1 MKKIQPFSQ
10 VPFLYI
16 TVFFILGILC
26 AQSVV
31 LDIDYLGVMLLFFIT
46 ILTWTLRKK
55 NNLLRILFMSS
66 SFFFL
71 GVFSWAY
78 ALEDVSPVDDQPQS
92 YIVHIDEVSKGKK
105 DWNKV
110 VGRIKGIVKGQDV
123 IDVYVPVLLYVQN
136 EMFLPGDIILT
147 KLKLNKIK
155 NKLNPGEF
163 NTERYWKTKGIQY
176 MAFVESWKVKY
187 LDHIPGNK
195 LIEFSNSI
203 RASILK
209 TIKTQFNT
217 EVSGVISALL
227 LGDKGSLDKNIKSD
241 FSKAGA
247 MHVLA
252 VSGLHVGIVLAL
264 LTTFISRFKKW
275 FSKKKALLISILL
288 LWLYAAI
295 TGFPLSVVRAC
306 FMFTLLSLSLLSNR
320 QNNLLNT
327 LFFSAF
333 VLLLINP
340 KWIFDIGFQL
350 SYMAMLGIFLFQ
362 PVLENAI
369 YIHNRWLKKIWDW
382 SVLSVSAQLFTLPFT
397 LVYFHQFPNYFLISN
412 LGMILFS
419 STLLTMAI
427 VFVVVSKIPILNS
440 IVIFLLGF
448 GVVGM
453 IYFVNFIA
461 NLPFSTATGY
471 NLTIFDGG
479 LLLFIILL
487 LFLFRDIRRFKLVA
501 SVVVLMTIFYLQLNR
516 IGSMD
521 SNEIIVYSSSNRI
534 ISVKNGNS
542 IICFH
547 PEGKKEKASYLI
559 ESYSK
564 IAPGNVTFQ
573 VWEKGEYLLGNSLM
587 KVKIEHMEKRTVIAV
602 NSDKWN
608 IRSRYDSQR
617 INDGENID
625 LPFLQSNKES
635 NNLEKGA
642 LKICF

>member
-26 AQSVV
+26 AQFVV
-31 LDIDYLGVMLLFFIT
+31 LDIEYLGVILLFFIT
-46 ILTWTLRKK
+46 ILTWILRRK
-55 NNLLRILFMSS
+55 NNIIRIILLSG

-71 GVFSWAY
+71 GVFSWVSS
-78 ALEDVSPVDDQPQS
+78 LENISPVDGQPQS
-92 YIVHIDEVSKGKK
+92 YILHIDEVSKGKR

-110 VGRIKGIVKGQDV
+110 IGRIKGIVSDQNVSDV
-123 IDVYVPVLLYVQN
+123 NIPVLLYVQN
-136 EMFLPGDIILT
+136 EMFLPGDIVLAN
-147 KLKLNKIK
+147 LKLNKIK

-163 NTERYWKTKGIQY
+163 NTVRYWETKGIQH

-187 LDHIPGNK
+187 LDHVPVNRIV
-195 LIEFSNSI
+195 EFSNSI
-203 RASILK
+203 REAILH
-209 TIKTQFNT
+209 TIKTQFDT
-217 EVSGVISALL
+217 DVSGVISALL
-227 LGDKGSLDKNIKSD
+227 LGNKGSLDKDIKSD

-264 LTTFISRFKKW
+264 LTTIISRFKKW

-288 LWLYAAI
+288 LWIYAAI

-340 KWIFDIGFQL
+340 KWLFDIGFQL

-362 PVLENAI
+362 PVLEDAI
-369 YIHNRWLKKIWDW
+369 YIRNRWLKKIWDW

-419 STLLTMAI
+419 STLLTMSI
-427 VFVVVSKIPILNS
+427 VFVIVSKIPILNS
-440 IVIFLLGF
+440 IMIFLLGF

-461 NLPFSTATGY
+461 NLPYSTATGY

-487 LFLFRDIRRFKLVA
+487 LFLLRDIRRFKLMG

-521 SNEIIVYSSSNRI
+521 SNEIIVYSNSNRI

-547 PEGKKEKASYLI
+547 PEGKEEKANYLI

-573 VWEKGEYLLGNSLM
+573 VWEKGEYLLGNDL
-587 KVKIEHMEKRTVIAV
+587 KTVKIEHMEKRTVIAI

-608 IRSRYDSQR
+608 IRSRYDSER
-617 INDGENID
+617 ISDGENVD